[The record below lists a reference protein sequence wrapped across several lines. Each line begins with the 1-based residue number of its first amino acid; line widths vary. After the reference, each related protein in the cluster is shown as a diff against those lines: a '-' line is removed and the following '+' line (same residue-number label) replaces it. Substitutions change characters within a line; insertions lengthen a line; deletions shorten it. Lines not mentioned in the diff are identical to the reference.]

1 MKKVVF
7 FDKGDLL
14 TDNKEKWARFDKA
27 LMRFCPAVDM
37 SRTLEGWDTVVRESH
52 KGKLDHKE
60 ELAAFLKFMGLEAG
74 VIYRFLE
81 YAEKNELMKNPLFPE
96 VKKTLTTL
104 KGRGYRLCIVSDTAR
119 TGEQLMHDVEGIE
132 HLIDCAYSSAEF
144 GKIKGEGL
152 LPEVLAI
159 EKPDRAWFVCHD
171 QDELE
176 AGVAAGIETIR
187 LKDGSEIEK
196 ILKLIP

>member
-1 MKKVVF
+1 MKKVVL

-14 TDNKEKWARFDKA
+14 TNNKKKWERFDKA
-27 LMRFCPAVDM
+27 LMQFHPAVNM
-37 SRTLEGWDTVVRESH
+37 SRTLEGWDAVIKESH
-52 KGKLDHKE
+52 RGKLDHE
-60 ELAAFLKFMGLEAG
+60 EEMAAFLDFMGLEAG
-74 VIYRFLE
+74 AA
-81 YAEKNELMKNPLFPE
+81 AEFMALVKKEGLMKNPLFPG
-96 VKKTLTTL
+96 VRGTLAAL
-104 KGRGYRLCIVSDTAR
+104 RGRGWRLCIVSDTAR
-119 TGEQLMHDVEGIE
+119 TGEQIMHDVEGIE

-159 EKPDRAWFVCHD
+159 EKPDDVWFVCHD

-176 AGVAAGIETIR
+176 AGLAAGIKTIK

-196 ILKLIP
+196 ILGLIP